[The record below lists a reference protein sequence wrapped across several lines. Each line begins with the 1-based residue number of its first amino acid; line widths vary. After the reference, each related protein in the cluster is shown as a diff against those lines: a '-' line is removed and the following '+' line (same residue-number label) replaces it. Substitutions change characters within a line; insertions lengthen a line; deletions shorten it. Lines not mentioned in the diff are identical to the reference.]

1 MTSES
6 LKCEKALRCNMDN
19 VIKLI
24 LKALTAF
31 LKAKPTIPT
40 PEAVVAPQEAAER
53 LSEVHG
59 LDLIK
64 EFEGLRLTA
73 YLCSAKVWT
82 IGYGHTKGVKRGDTC
97 TQAEADAF
105 LVKDVGWVLAA
116 VQGAVKVP
124 LTAGQRAALHSFV
137 FNCGAGAFRSS
148 TLLRKLNQ
156 GEYNNAAEE
165 FLRWNKAGGKVIKGL
180 VRRRA
185 AERKVF
191 LS

>member
-1 MTSES
+1 
-6 LKCEKALRCNMDN
+6 MDK

-24 LKALTAF
+24 LGLLTAF

-40 PEAVVAPQEAAER
+40 SEAVVPPQEAAER

-59 LDLIK
+59 LGLIK
-64 EFEGLRLTA
+64 EFEGLRLKA

-82 IGYGHTKGVKRGDTC
+82 IGYGHTKGVKQGDTC

-105 LVKDVGWVLAA
+105 LVEDVKWVLTA
-116 VQGAVKVP
+116 VERCVQVP
-124 LTAGQRAALHSFV
+124 LTPGQRAAINSFV
-137 FNCGAGAFRSS
+137 FNCGATALRTS
-148 TLLRKLNQ
+148 TLLRKLNAEDYK
-156 GEYNNAAEE
+156 GAADE
-165 FLRWNKAGGKVIKGL
+165 FPRWNKAGGKVIKGL
-180 VRRRA
+180 VRRRT

>member
-1 MTSES
+1 
-6 LKCEKALRCNMDN
+6 MDKI
-19 VIKLI
+19 IKLI
-24 LKALTAF
+24 LSLLQGF
-31 LKAKPTIPT
+31 LKTKPTVPT

-64 EFEGLRLTA
+64 EFEGLRLKA
-73 YLCSAKVWT
+73 YLCSANVWT
-82 IGYGHTKGVKRGDTC
+82 IGYGHTKGVKKGDTC
-97 TQAEADAF
+97 TEDEADAF
-105 LVKDVGWVLAA
+105 LVADVKWVLTA
-116 VQGAVKVP
+116 VERTVKVP
-124 LTAGQRAALHSFV
+124 LTGGQRAAVNSFI
-137 FNCGAGAFRSS
+137 FNCGASAFRTS

-156 GEYNNAAEE
+156 GDYKGAADE
-165 FLRWNKAGGKVIKGL
+165 FPRWNKAGGKVIKGL

>member
-1 MTSES
+1 
-6 LKCEKALRCNMDN
+6 MDKI
-19 VIKLI
+19 IKLI
-24 LKALTAF
+24 LGLLTAF

-40 PEAVVAPQEAAER
+40 SEAVVPPQEAAER

-59 LDLIK
+59 LGLIK
-64 EFEGLRLTA
+64 EFEGLRLKA

-82 IGYGHTKGVKRGDTC
+82 IGYGHTKGVKQGDTC

-105 LVKDVGWVLAA
+105 LVADVKWVLTA
-116 VQGAVKVP
+116 VERCVQVP
-124 LTAGQRAALHSFV
+124 LTQGQRAAMNSFV
-137 FNCGAGAFRSS
+137 FNCGATALRTS
-148 TLLRKLNQ
+148 TLLRKLNA
-156 GEYNNAAEE
+156 GDYKGAADE
-165 FLRWNKAGGKVIKGL
+165 FPRWNKAGGNVIKGL